1 MNRPKLN
8 LLCKW
13 SVFRMKRYG
22 SKSTSRWHGVNF
34 QGKPSATSALNCTTN
49 SLKQQ
54 DLHDKLRPICTS
66 KSSLLL
72 TSCYF
77 LRLSVDFNLTTT
89 KERPQRTTL
98 GRCHCNAICKRVRG
112 GSFCQKQIKSI
123 NWSSFKTRTIWL
135 ASRVLTPLI
144 QLKAQCSSPNRSS
157 SSFFS
162 SVASN
167 LLLHCLQ

>member
-1 MNRPKLN
+1 MEQ
-8 LLCKW
+8 
-13 SVFRMKRYG
+13 YG
-22 SKSTSRWHGVNF
+22 SKSTFRWHGVKF

-66 KSSLLL
+66 KSSPLL
-72 TSCYF
+72 TACYF
-77 LRLSVDFNLTTT
+77 FRLSVYFNLTITE
-89 KERPQRTTL
+89 ERPERTTL
-98 GRCHCNAICKRVRG
+98 GRRHCNAICKRVRG
-112 GSFCQKQIKSI
+112 GSLCQKQIKSI

-144 QLKAQCSSPNRSS
+144 QLKAQCSSPNRN

-167 LLLHCLQ
+167 ILFHCLQ